1 MNIGPDKIEHVG
13 HSNIK
18 FDETQLSLEL
28 VCCKKWQNKVHDQLL
43 VWGIGDL

>member
-18 FDETQLSLEL
+18 FEP
-28 VCCKKWQNKVHDQLL
+28 VRCKKWQNKVHDQLL